1 MLIGSK
7 EFDFEKNAY
16 IMGILNVTPD
26 SFSDGGKWNEIDKAL
41 KRVEQMIEDG
51 ASIIDIGGESTRP
64 GYVPV
69 KPEEEVER
77 IAPFIEKICENFSV
91 AISVDTYKAYVA
103 ECAIKAGA
111 HMVNDIWGFK
121 GDDEMAKIVAKYNVP
136 CCIMHNRDNKLRPY
150 NDLIEDVISDLKGSI
165 LEL

>member
-7 EFDFEKNAY
+7 EFNFKKNAY

-69 KPEEEVER
+69 KPEEEVYR
-77 IAPFIEKICENFSV
+77 ISSAQIIC
-91 AISVDTYKAYVA
+91 
-103 ECAIKAGA
+103 
-111 HMVNDIWGFK
+111 
-121 GDDEMAKIVAKYNVP
+121 NVSSSYSSAS
-136 CCIMHNRDNKLRPY
+136 CI
-150 NDLIEDVISDLKGSI
+150 
-165 LEL
+165 